1 LAKLF
6 SHDIFSVL
14 ICEMNLNLQDGL
26 DVNLSCYV
34 YLYKYL
40 SVMNHV
46 KLIVCASWWMLLCHY

>member
-1 LAKLF
+1 
-6 SHDIFSVL
+6 
-14 ICEMNLNLQDGL
+14 MNLNLQDGL